1 MRLENIYVGIR
12 IVLPSFSVKRSTD
25 IQAVMYPMTEQL
37 TSRLVTLSRTSA
49 GLVRLPVALVRNLDG
64 GELVYRI
71 AALGVGLMLVVTAL
85 Q

>member
-1 MRLENIYVGIR
+1 MRAQNIYVGMR
-12 IVLPSFSVKRSTD
+12 IVLPSFSVKRSTV
-25 IQAVMYPMTEQL
+25 IQAVMYPMTEQQ
-37 TSRLVTLSRTSA
+37 TSRIVTLPRTP
-49 GLVRLPVALVRNLDG
+49 GELLRLPVALVRNLDG